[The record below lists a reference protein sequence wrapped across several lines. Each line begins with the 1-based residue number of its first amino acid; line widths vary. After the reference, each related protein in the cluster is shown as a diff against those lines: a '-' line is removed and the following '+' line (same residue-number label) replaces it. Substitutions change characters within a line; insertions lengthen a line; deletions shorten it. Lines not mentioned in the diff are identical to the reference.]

1 MTRDIFEEW
10 LKDLNSKMCFDK
22 RKILLF
28 IDNATVHSDIE
39 LLNARI
45 LFFPPNATSHLLH
58 YFVESIN
65 KLGFSSTSFEDIIN
79 VDVNLETSDNF
90 LNET

>member
-39 LLNARI
+39 LSNVRI
-45 LFFPPNATSHLLH
+45 LFFPPNATSHLQPLDQGIIKNFKMH
-58 YFVESIN
+58 YRKYMI
-65 KLGFSSTSFEDIIN
+65 
-79 VDVNLETSDNF
+79 
-90 LNET
+90 